1 MWHLQIVYSSQTWAK
16 TKSTTVQTTATLDS
30 VILGDWEV
38 LSKQRLLYKAVKF
51 LWSRVQD
58 RAPEPN
64 QLRMLEGRCVSWH
77 QAPYWPLSTCQ
88 VVGPSCLH
96 RTPELRASEPTTL
109 PLLAQRNDATR
120 HMKHSNDP
128 KGVFSIFQHIWLSFR
143 SAHSARCRLDP
154 FRWFSLL

>member
-38 LSKQRLLYKAVKF
+38 LSKQSLLYKAVKF
-51 LWSRVQD
+51 LWSRVED

-77 QAPYWPLSTCQ
+77 QAPDYYRPAKLLVHLVCNQSK
-88 VVGPSCLH
+88 VFSCFEAFYMWH

-120 HMKHSNDP
+120 HMNHSNDP
-128 KGVFSIFQHIWLSFR
+128 KGVFSIF
-143 SAHSARCRLDP
+143 
-154 FRWFSLL
+154 